1 MTYASLSIIKQRL
14 RVEDTTL
21 DDELEGYIDE
31 IQAYL
36 NRKLQDKIGF
46 VNEYGDE
53 IVFPLTEDTL
63 PPITFELNTLANDL
77 VVGKFRF
84 ETTNDEAPW
93 THAKKNLEEYLEEHY
108 GWSESGKYKMK
119 PTISFTPTSGSAGAT
134 ITISGTEF
142 GVRNKVNIYFNG
154 EDSFLFDNNGNQLVD
169 FIGRFENLQEDFNV
183 VCDKIGILRKELPHK
198 NKSKHKH
205 YTEYYDDETREIVAE
220 KYAKDIEYFGY
231 EYGE

>member
-154 EDSFLFDNNGNQLVD
+154 EDMTPTPDPLITDDKGSFTNATFATPSGTTSGTYEIKVVGVVPNDWKKFGLKTGHARH
-169 FIGRFENLQEDFNV
+169 RFRV
-183 VCDKIGILRKELPHK
+183 
-198 NKSKHKH
+198 
-205 YTEYYDDETREIVAE
+205 T
-220 KYAKDIEYFGY
+220 
-231 EYGE
+231 